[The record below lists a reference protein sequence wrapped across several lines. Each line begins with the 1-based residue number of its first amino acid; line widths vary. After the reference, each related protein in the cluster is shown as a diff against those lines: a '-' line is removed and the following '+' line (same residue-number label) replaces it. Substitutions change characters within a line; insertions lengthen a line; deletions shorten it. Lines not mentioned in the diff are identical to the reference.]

1 MESVKNLDEINN
13 LKENKIEGLPNLT
26 NSTIIFKGKNN
37 ILYCENDV
45 NIISST
51 ISFEG
56 DNSLIYLSSTKY
68 NYPVVLVVFSDSTVF
83 IGKDNSIFSP
93 LNISVQEAQNL
104 VIGDDCIISSG
115 VNIRTSDAHPIY
127 KCDTKKRINF
137 SESILIGDHVWLGHL
152 AYISRGVN
160 IGSGSIIS
168 NASFLSPLTKV
179 PSNSYMIG
187 NPSRLIENGVF
198 FTKDYVG
205 RYNNGEILDSA
216 DYKSNVYIYDYVER
230 ETLSFQNIDNILKDL
245 SVNERLEFIIK
256 LFVKN
261 KRKNRFVIK

>member
-1 MESVKNLDEINN
+1 MESVKSLVDINN
-13 LKENKIEGLPNLT
+13 LKENKIEGQPKLT

-68 NYPVVLVVFSDSTVF
+68 NYPVVLVVYSDSTVF

-127 KCDTKKRINF
+127 NCNTKKRINF
-137 SESILIGDHVWLGHL
+137 SESIFIGDHVWLGHL
-152 AYISRGVN
+152 AYISRGAH
-160 IGSGSIIS
+160 IGSGSIVS
-168 NASFLSPLTKV
+168 NDSFLPPLTEV

-187 NPSRLIENGVF
+187 NPARIIETDVF
-198 FTKDYVG
+198 FTKDYAG
-205 RYNNGEILDSA
+205 RYRNDEILDSV
-216 DYKSNVYIYDYVER
+216 DYKSNVYIYEYVEH
-230 ETLSFQNIDNILKDL
+230 ETLSLHNIDNILKDL